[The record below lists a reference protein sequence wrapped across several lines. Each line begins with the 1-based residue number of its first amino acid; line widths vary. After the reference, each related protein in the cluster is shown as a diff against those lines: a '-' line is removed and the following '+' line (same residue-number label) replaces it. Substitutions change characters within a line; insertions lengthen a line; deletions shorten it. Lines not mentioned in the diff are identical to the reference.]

1 MATNLETST
10 PDQKLV
16 KDFLLKFESA
26 KSQRQPFEKE
36 WYTNLAFFFDKH
48 YMQWTTSTASSGI
61 SMIQPKAAAWRV
73 RLTVNRIKT
82 IVRKENSKVNK
93 ERGIWYVVPSTPD
106 DEDLAKARMATAIS
120 ENLLDS
126 KNFQLRKRQAIWW
139 RGVCGT
145 GFMKTYFE
153 PNKDICYLAPSP
165 FHIWVPNLEEV
176 DIQQQEWVCH
186 GIASTVDEVFST
198 YGVTIAPDSNAD
210 NPESKFRLGIGL
222 SKKDKELDHVFL
234 KEFWVKPNRQFPEGA
249 MFVIANN
256 ELIYISEAPPEME
269 IDPATGQ
276 PVTGPDGQPVPV
288 KKARPS
294 NMVGG
299 SPTESVFP
307 YEHKHYPFAKV
318 DHIPTGRFY
327 AESIIKSLIP
337 VQKEYN
343 RSRSQSIEARNLT
356 GKPQWAVPKG
366 SVDVR
371 KLSAMPGLVVEYTP
385 GFDPP
390 APIKNPELPAYF
402 SNIEA
407 ATLGDMDYISNQYEV
422 TQGRTPPG
430 VEAASAIAYLQ
441 EENDSILE
449 ETIASME
456 EMVQEVGYQSI
467 MLAKQ
472 FWDEG
477 RMVQVISGDQIY
489 EVMQFK
495 QQSLPDSVDFKVEH
509 GSMAPRS
516 RAAKQA
522 FIIDLIDKGLIPPME
537 GLKYLEMSEVSR
549 LYAELAVD
557 TRQAERENFKMK
569 NVQPEIMAPQLGG
582 MGEVIG
588 QPPAP
593 QPLQNP
599 VQVNTFDNHQAHVY
613 THTKFMKSQG
623 YEKLDP
629 QVQAMFLEHYN
640 THLVMLGQQ
649 IQDAGGTDSASN
661 GQAGSSSA
669 KPGEPAGTGA

>member
-1 MATNLETST
+1 LATNSETST

-16 KDFLLKFESA
+16 KEYLTKFESA

-48 YMQWTTSTASSGI
+48 YMQWTTSTASSGV

-82 IVRKENSKVNK
+82 IIRKENSKINK
-93 ERGIWYVVPSTPD
+93 ERGIWYVVPSSPD
-106 DEDLAKARMATAIS
+106 DEDLAKARMANAIS

-126 KNFQLRKRQAIWW
+126 KNFQLRKREAIWW

-145 GFMKTYFE
+145 GFMKAYFE
-153 PNKDICYLAPSP
+153 PNKDICFLAPSP
-165 FHIWVPNLEEV
+165 FHIWVPNLEEQ

-186 GIASTVDEVFST
+186 GIASTVEEVFAT
-198 YGVTIAPDSNAD
+198 YGVEVAADANAD

-222 SKKDKELDHVFL
+222 SKKAKEVDHVFL
-234 KEFWVKPNRQFPEGA
+234 KEFWVKPNRKFPEGA
-249 MFVIANN
+249 MFVIAN
-256 ELIYISEAPPEME
+256 ESLVYIAEKPPEM
-269 IDPATGQ
+269 DPITGL
-276 PVTGPDGQPVPV
+276 PIPTSKP
-288 KKARPS
+288 PS
-294 NMVGG
+294 NTLAG

-318 DHIPTGRFY
+318 DHIPAGRFY
-327 AESIIKSLIP
+327 AESTIKALIP

-343 RSRSQSIEARNLT
+343 RSRSQAIEARNLT

-366 SVDVR
+366 SIDVR
-371 KLSAMPGLVVEYTP
+371 KLSAMPGLVIEYTP
-385 GFDPP
+385 GFDKPEP
-390 APIKNPELPAYF
+390 VKNPELPSYF
-402 SNIEA
+402 SVIEQA
-407 ATLGDMDYISNQYEV
+407 SLNDMDYISNQYEI

-456 EMVQEVGYQSI
+456 EMVQEIGYQSI

-472 FWDEG
+472 FWPEDK
-477 RMVQVISGDQIY
+477 MVQVISGDQVY

-495 QQSLPDSVDFKVEH
+495 QNSLPEKVDFKVEH

-522 FIIDLIDKGLIPPME
+522 FIIDLIDKQLIPPLE

-549 LYAELAVD
+549 LYAELAID

-569 NVQPEIMAPQLGG
+569 QVQPEIVAPPLDG
-582 MGEVIG
+582 MGQVTG

-593 QPLQNP
+593 APLQNP
-599 VQVNTFDNHQAHVY
+599 VQVNEFDNHQAHVY
-613 THTKFMKSQG
+613 VHSKFMKSQSF
-623 YEKLDP
+623 EQLDP
-629 QVQAMFLEHYN
+629 MVRSMFLEHYR
-640 THLVMLGQQ
+640 THLLMLGKQ
-649 IQDAGGTDSASN
+649 IQDAGGTSQSGDTTS
-661 GQAGSSSA
+661 GSSPTES
-669 KPGEPAGTGA
+669 GQPAGTGA

>member
-1 MATNLETST
+1 MANSPILT

-16 KDFLLKFESA
+16 RDYLAKFDSA

-36 WYTNLAFFFDKH
+36 WYTNLAFFFDRH

-82 IVRKENSKVNK
+82 IVRKENSKVNR
-93 ERGIWYVVPSTPD
+93 ERGIWYVVPSSPD
-106 DEDLAKARMATAIS
+106 DDDLAKARMANAIS

-126 KNFQLRKRQAIWW
+126 KNFALRKREAIWW
-139 RGVCGT
+139 RGIAGT
-145 GFMKTYFE
+145 GFMKTYYE

-176 DIQQQEWVCH
+176 DIQKQDWVCH
-186 GIASTVDEVFST
+186 GIASTVDEVFNT
-198 YGVTIAPDSNAD
+198 YGVEVAADANAD

-249 MFVIANN
+249 MFVIANQ
-256 ELIYISEAPPEME
+256 ELVYISEAPPEMQ

-276 PVTGPDGQPVPV
+276 PVLDENNKPIPV
-288 KKARPS
+288 KKTRPS
-294 NMVGG
+294 SMLGG
-299 SPTESVFP
+299 DPVESVFP

-327 AESIIKSLIP
+327 AESIIKALIP

-343 RSRSQSIEARNLT
+343 RSRSQAIEARNLT

-385 GFDPP
+385 GFDKPE
-390 APIKNPELPAYF
+390 PIKNPELPAYF
-402 SNIEA
+402 SVIEQA
-407 ATLGDMDYISNQYEV
+407 ALNDMDYISNQYEV

-449 ETIASME
+449 ETVASME
-456 EMVQEVGYQSI
+456 EMVQEIGYQSI

-477 RMVQVISGDQIY
+477 RMVQVISGDQVY

-495 QQSLPDSVDFKVEH
+495 KNSLPDSVDFKVEH

-522 FIIDLIDKGLIPPME
+522 FIIDLIDKQLIPPME

-557 TRQAERENFKMK
+557 TRQAERENFKMRQ
-569 NVQPEIMAPQLGG
+569 VQPPIVAPPMDG
-582 MGEVIG
+582 MGQVVGEV
-588 QPPAP
+588 PAP
-593 QPLQNP
+593 VPLQNP
-599 VQVNTFDNHQAHVY
+599 VQVNDFDNHEAHVY
-613 THTKFMKSQG
+613 VHTKFMKSQS
-623 YEKLDP
+623 YEQLDP
-629 QVQAMFLEHYN
+629 QVQTLFLMHYQEH
-640 THLVMLGQQ
+640 LLRLGKQ
-649 IQDAGGTDSASN
+649 IQDAGGTESGNN
-661 GQAGSSSA
+661 GEAGSPPTQSRQ
-669 KPGEPAGTGA
+669 PA